1 MVMIMAAVVSS
12 VWCWLFFSITLSRRV
27 YLLTFRIL
35 HTFVANFS
43 FSWINFVSVKK
54 FVCV

>member
-1 MVMIMAAVVSS
+1 MAAVVSS

>member
-12 VWCWLFFSITLSRRV
+12 VWCWPFFSITLSRRV

-35 HTFVANFS
+35 QTFVANLS